1 MNNPDTA
8 IPEEM
13 NWVDYCDAL
22 SNEQFFLRAPASKP
36 AVITDSSPEHAAF
49 IATLHD
55 MSREFT

>member
-22 SNEQFFLRAPASKP
+22 SNEQFFLRAPTPQP
-36 AVITDSSPEHAAF
+36 AVITDSPPEHAAF